1 MPPASFAVASLA
13 LSMLLS
19 SLGTSIANV
28 ALPTLTRELGVSFQA
43 VQWVVLA
50 YLLSVTTL
58 VVSVGRMGD
67 LFGRRRLMLGGIAL
81 FTLASIA
88 CAASSDLWMLVA
100 ARAVQGCGAAGM
112 MALSM
117 ALIADA
123 APEGRAGRAMGVLG
137 TVSATG
143 TALGP
148 SLGGVLIQFLGWP
161 SIFLINVPLGLA
173 AYALAYRHLPRDV
186 VGTKRPSFDLIGS
199 ALLAMTLVTYA
210 AAMTLGRGMSTLVA
224 VLMLLGAVFG
234 ASLFVVA
241 ESRVRSPLVRPQ
253 VFRNR
258 ALSSGFAMS
267 ALVTTVAMT
276 TLVVGPFYLTGA
288 LGLTPATVGM
298 VMTAGPLVAALV
310 GVPAGRGVDRFGAR
324 AMTCAGLVAMTTG
337 CLVLALIP
345 ISAGV
350 AGYVLPLVLTTAGFA
365 TFQAANNTAVMA
377 STEPGQRGVV
387 SGLLNLSR
395 NLGLITGA
403 SAMGAIFAF
412 AVGTTDIPSAHA
424 ISVATG
430 THAAF
435 GVAAVLTSIALVLAV
450 TAAGPSR
457 KN

>member
-1 MPPASFAVASLA
+1 
-13 LSMLLS
+13 MLLS

-28 ALPTLTRELGVSFQA
+28 ALPTFARELGVSFQA

-58 VVSVGRMGD
+58 VVSVGRLGD

-88 CAASSDLWMLVA
+88 CAASSELWMLVA
-100 ARAVQGCGAAGM
+100 ARTVQGCGAAVM

-117 ALIADA
+117 SLVAAA
-123 APEGRAGRAMGVLG
+123 APEARAGRAMGVLG
-137 TVSATG
+137 TVSAAG

-161 SIFLINVPLGLA
+161 SIFLINVPLGMA
-173 AYALAYRHLPRDV
+173 AYALAHRHLPHDV
-186 VGTKRPSFDLIGS
+186 VGIKRPSFDLIGS

-210 AAMTLGRGMSTLVA
+210 ATMTVGRGISARVAIFMLLVA
-224 VLMLLGAVFG
+224 ACG
-234 ASLFVVA
+234 ASLFVIV
-241 ESRVRSPLVRPQ
+241 ESRVRSPLVQPQ

-258 ALSSGFAMS
+258 VLSSGFAMS
-267 ALVTTVAMT
+267 ALVSTVAMT
-276 TLVVGPFYLTGA
+276 TLVVGPFHLSNA
-288 LGLTPATVGM
+288 LGLTPATVGL
-298 VMTAGPLVAALV
+298 VMTAGPLVAVLV

-324 AMTCAGLVAMTTG
+324 TMTCVGLIAMTTG

-345 ISAGV
+345 LSAGV
-350 AGYVLPLVLTTAGFA
+350 AGYVLPLVITTAGFA

-377 STEPGQRGVV
+377 CTEPGQRGVV
-387 SGLLNLSR
+387 SGLLNLAR

-412 AVGTTDIPSAHA
+412 AAGTTHLASAQA
-424 ISVATG
+424 SSVVTG

-435 GVAAVLTSIALVLAV
+435 GVAALLTGIALLLAV
-450 TAAGPSR
+450 TASR
-457 KN
+457 HRHW